1 MDWNSLMQVVG
12 TLGFPIVMCVVL
24 CYYIKLMTDK
34 FQQQIEKI
42 SEQRLEEQK
51 EHKEEIL
58 KLSEIIN
65 NNTLAIQELSDRL
78 SLRKEE

>member
-51 EHKEEIL
+51 EHKEEII
-58 KLSEIIN
+58 KVTEIIN

>member
-12 TLGFPIVMCVVL
+12 TLGFPIVMCIAL
-24 CYYIKLMTDK
+24 CYYIKSMTDK
-34 FQQQIEKI
+34 FQQQIDKI
-42 SEQRLEEQK
+42 TEQRLEEQK

-58 KLSEIIN
+58 KVTDIIN

>member
-1 MDWNSLMQVVG
+1 
-12 TLGFPIVMCVVL
+12 
-24 CYYIKLMTDK
+24 MTDK
-34 FQQQIEKI
+34 FQQQIDKI
-42 SEQRLEEQK
+42 TEQRLEEQK

-58 KLSEIIN
+58 KVTDIIN